1 MAKMSRIVLLT
12 CALCLTVSTALAQD
26 VLKVAGGAE
35 THKVLLD
42 NDQVRVL
49 DVQIQPG
56 QKIAMHSHP
65 ANVVYYLSDAKFKLT
80 FPDGKTALREIKAG
94 TALWSGPVT
103 HAVENTGTT
112 AYHIVQVEM
121 KGTAK

>member
-1 MAKMSRIVLLT
+1 M
-12 CALCLTVSTALAQD
+12 
-26 VLKVAGGAE
+26 KVAGGGAE

-49 DVQIQPG
+49 DVRIQPG

-65 ANVVYYLSDAKFKLT
+65 ANVVYFVSDAKFKIT

-94 TALWSGPVT
+94 TALWSGPET

-112 AYHIVQVEM
+112 EYHLVQIEM

>member
-1 MAKMSRIVLLT
+1 MGKLRRIFLLK
-12 CALCLTVSTALAQD
+12 CVLCLAVSTVLAQD

-49 DVQIQPG
+49 AVHIQPG

-65 ANVVYYLSDAKFKLT
+65 PNVVYYATDYKIKATSA
-80 FPDGKTALREIKAG
+80 DGKTALREGKAG
-94 TALWSGPVT
+94 TALSFGPTT
-103 HAVENTGTT
+103 H
-112 AYHIVQVEM
+112 
-121 KGTAK
+121 

>member
-1 MAKMSRIVLLT
+1 MVDLRRIFLLT
-12 CALCLTVSTALAQD
+12 CVFCLAVSTVFAQD

-35 THKVLLD
+35 AHKVILE

-49 DVQIQPG
+49 DLSLPPG

-65 ANVVYYLSDAKFKLT
+65 ANVVYYVSDFKIKAT
-80 FPDGKTALREIKAG
+80 SPDGKTVIREGKAG
-94 TALWSGPVT
+94 SALWFGPTT
-103 HAVENTGTT
+103 HAIENAGDTEL
-112 AYHIVQVEM
+112 HLVQVEM

>member
-1 MAKMSRIVLLT
+1 LA
-12 CALCLTVSTALAQD
+12 VSTVLAQD
-26 VLKVAGGAE
+26 VIKVAGGTE

-49 DVQIQPG
+49 DVRIQPG

-65 ANVVYYLSDAKFKLT
+65 ENVVYYVSDYKIKVT
-80 FPDGKTALREIKAG
+80 SPDGKTAIREGKAG
-94 TALWSGPVT
+94 TAVWFGPLT
-103 HAVENTGTT
+103 HAVENAGTT
-112 AYHIVQVEM
+112 EIHLVQTEM

>member
-1 MAKMSRIVLLT
+1 M
-12 CALCLTVSTALAQD
+12 
-26 VLKVAGGAE
+26 AGGAE

-49 DVQIQPG
+49 DVRIQPG
-56 QKIAMHSHP
+56 QKVAMHSHP
-65 ANVVYYLSDAKFKLT
+65 ANVVYFISDAKFKFT

-94 TALWSGPVT
+94 TALWSGPVA

-112 AYHIVQVEM
+112 EYHLVQIEM